1 MTTKRI
7 NYDGEEVEHKDL
19 TGQEC
24 LKQWVKYSNKYNCK
38 TTVIVEVGE
47 VVMCIDFS
55 KQEVKELLT
64 RDKPMKYRNCETSTH
79 FRLAISGSKWNKGR
93 LSIIGSTFQDFE
105 KTKEN
110 NWGESIEW
118 VGCDYCNPS
127 QRCACPECG
136 QQPVTKGAY

>member
-19 TGQEC
+19 TGEEC

-38 TTVIVEVGE
+38 TTVIVYVGE
-47 VVMCIDFS
+47 VLMCLDFS
-55 KQEVKELLT
+55 KNQVKELLAKGT
-64 RDKPMKYRNCETSTH
+64 PMKYRNCETSTR
-79 FRLAISGSKWNKGR
+79 FRLAISGFKWSNAR

-110 NWGESIEW
+110 NWGA
-118 VGCDYCNPS
+118 S
-127 QRCACPECG
+127 Q
-136 QQPVTKGAY
+136 